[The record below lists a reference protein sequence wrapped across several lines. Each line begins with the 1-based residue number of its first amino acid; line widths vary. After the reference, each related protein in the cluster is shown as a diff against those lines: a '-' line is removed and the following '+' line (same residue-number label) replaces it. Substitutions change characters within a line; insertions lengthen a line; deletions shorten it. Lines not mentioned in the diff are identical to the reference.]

1 MQFFKRD
8 INRQN
13 RNGEVTFY
21 NVGDTSSQS
30 SSSGVTL
37 DQVRRNFVSIEFFKK
52 LFQAHDSTD
61 SENILNID
69 PNDTDSTITDLEFKF
84 GSWSSYF
91 ISALGR
97 NSSGGGGGGS
107 VGVLNDLDDVDTTG
121 AANGKVLTYQNGMWV
136 PGTGGGSGSVS
147 WADITDKPTTLSGY
161 GITDAIPLGGSNY
174 ITGTLRPN
182 TNNSINLGSSNY
194 RWSSVYGVN
203 GSFSSSLTVG
213 GTDVSLDGHTHSASD
228 ITSGTFA
235 AARIPSLDASKIT
248 SGTFATARIPTNIS
262 ITGNAATAT
271 TASKL
276 STSSSYSVFGQT
288 YWNNGVPQTVGNNA
302 VGSMQYLVFRNHAN
316 NYNAGYVG
324 AGNDANNDIA
334 LLAYSGYLYIG
345 AGGTTM
351 MTLDG
356 TNVGIG
362 TSSPVAKLHVNGTG
376 RFENTVAVY
385 GSNHSV
391 RIRGNQ
397 ISSTDTTYYDF
408 GLHLG
413 SGHINRGFYQWSPSS
428 KWLLYFNANDTIM
441 NHGNVGI
448 GTDSPGYKLHV
459 NGIIANNNKII
470 SDFAPSANTYIKGV
484 TDAVLNCTSTSSYV
498 PIFNAPT
505 SNGRISLASW
515 LGGGDRIC
523 LIYCP
528 QSYIDN
534 NTNAYDHSVYWNAST
549 GCLGVDLS
557 NPSQKLH
564 VSGNILATGAVTALS
579 DMRRKSPVS
588 EVNTRI
594 EDLAKLPIFYYKWKM
609 GYDDDMHIGTSAQD
623 VQKLFPELVIGKED
637 LSVNYPVLGTTLGI
651 LNSRKLTS
659 HEKEI
664 KALKKENKAL
674 KERIK
679 ALEDRV

>member
-1 MQFFKRD
+1 MQFTKRD
-8 INRQN
+8 INKQN
-13 RNGEVTFY
+13 RNGEVSFY
-21 NVGDTSSQS
+21 NVGDSSSQS

-161 GITDAIPLGGSNY
+161 GITDAIPLAGSSY
-174 ITGTLRPN
+174 ITGKLEPN
-182 TNNSINLGSSNY
+182 TNNSIDLGSSSY
-194 RWSSVYGVN
+194 RWRYVYGVN

-235 AARIPSLDASKIT
+235 AARIPT
-248 SGTFATARIPTNIS
+248 GIS

-276 STSSSYSVFGQT
+276 STTSKTAWGQT
-288 YWNNGVPQTVGNNA
+288 YWTSGGIPTNVSGDMTS
-302 VGSMQYLVFRNHAN
+302 VGSITADYFKLNNTASNPYLEFMHTYSGTDYTFYVQAYQGSLFLGSNSTSGIRILSNGNVLQTHTARGYYLIDSAN
-316 NYNAGYVG
+316 NNYPIGHDNGENLWIGATATAATHHTGQTFISAGYNSSTG
-324 AGNDANNDIA
+324 AGNPTIRICVPNSSNNN
-334 LLAYSGYLYIG
+334 
-345 AGGTTM
+345 
-351 MTLDG
+351 G
-356 TNVGIG
+356 TNYYALHSGNYSTYLDDRYVTLSTAQTITGAKTFSNTIYIRKEGYAGVAFTHASTSYPNRLFTISQRDSSDTWVTNLMIFSTDGCVGIG
-362 TSSPVAKLHVNGTG
+362 N
-376 RFENTVAVY
+376 
-385 GSNHSV
+385 
-391 RIRGNQ
+391 
-397 ISSTDTTYYDF
+397 ST
-408 GLHLG
+408 
-413 SGHINRGFYQWSPSS
+413 
-428 KWLLYFNANDTIM
+428 
-441 NHGNVGI
+441 
-448 GTDSPGYKLHV
+448 
-459 NGIIANNNKII
+459 
-470 SDFAPSANTYIKGV
+470 
-484 TDAVLNCTSTSSYV
+484 
-498 PIFNAPT
+498 PT
-505 SNGRISLASW
+505 
-515 LGGGDRIC
+515 
-523 LIYCP
+523 
-528 QSYIDN
+528 
-534 NTNAYDHSVYWNAST
+534 
-549 GCLGVDLS
+549 
-557 NPSQKLH
+557 QKLH
-564 VSGNILATGAVTALS
+564 VIGNILATGAVTALS

-594 EDLAKLPIFYYKWKM
+594 EDMAKLPIFYYKWKM
-609 GYDDDMHIGTSAQD
+609 GYDDDMHIGTSAQE

>member
-13 RNGEVTFY
+13 RNGDVTFY

-37 DQVRRNFVSIEFFKK
+37 DQVRRNFVSIDFFKR

-61 SENILNID
+61 SDNILNID

-97 NSSGGGGGGS
+97 NSSGGGGGS
-107 VGVLNDLDDVDTTG
+107 VGVLDDLDDVDTTG
-121 AANGKVLTYQNGMWV
+121 AANGKVLTYQNGMWI

-182 TNNSINLGSSNY
+182 TNNSINLGSSSY

-213 GTDVSLDGHTHSASD
+213 GTDVSLAGHTHSASD

-235 AARIPSLDASKIT
+235 AARIPT
-248 SGTFATARIPTNIS
+248 GIS

-271 TASKL
+271 KATQDGDGNVITSKYVTLDTTQTVTGSKTFSSTIKL
-276 STSSSYSVFGQT
+276 S
-288 YWNNGVPQTVGNNA
+288 
-302 VGSMQYLVFRNHAN
+302 
-316 NYNAGYVG
+316 G
-324 AGNDANNDIA
+324 AGIEDVGGAG
-334 LLAYSGYLYIG
+334 LLAYRLAWAGSDVNSWTAGTIDSRGIIRSTNQDLLHYRYTGNANQSTTWPILDTYNYDTYLDDVYVNKSGDTMTGNLSVEKSG
-345 AGGTTM
+345 NSTTIVKV
-351 MTLDG
+351 TNSSGSVGIETTNNRGVWDYTTGVWLLG
-356 TNVGIG
+356 TNG
-362 TSSPVAKLHVNGTG
+362 TNTWLNG
-376 RFENTVAVY
+376 
-385 GSNHSV
+385 
-391 RIRGNQ
+391 
-397 ISSTDTTYYDF
+397 
-408 GLHLG
+408 
-413 SGHINRGFYQWSPSS
+413 
-428 KWLLYFNANDTIM
+428 
-441 NHGNVGI
+441 GNVGI
-448 GTDSPGYKLHV
+448 GTNSPGYKLHV
-459 NGIIANNNKII
+459 NGTGYFS
-470 SDFAPSANTYIKGV
+470 SDVQIRNTSYGGVAFTLASANYSSRIFTISQR
-484 TDAVLNCTSTSSYV
+484 NTSGSWVANYM
-498 PIFNAPT
+498 IFG
-505 SNGRISLASW
+505 SNG
-515 LGGGDRIC
+515 
-523 LIYCP
+523 Y
-528 QSYIDN
+528 
-534 NTNAYDHSVYWNAST
+534 V
-549 GCLGVDLS
+549 GVG
-557 NPSQKLH
+557 NQYPSQLLH
-564 VSGNILATGAVTALS
+564 VGGNILAEGAVTALS

-594 EDLAKLPIFYYKWKM
+594 EDLAKLPVFYYKWKM
-609 GYDDDMHIGTSAQD
+609 GYDDDMHIGTSAQE

>member
-21 NVGDTSSQS
+21 NVGDSSSQS

-161 GITDAIPLGGSNY
+161 GITDAIPLAGSDR
-174 ITGTLRPN
+174 ITGKLEPN
-182 TNNSINLGSSNY
+182 TNNSIDLGSSSY
-194 RWSSVYGVN
+194 RWRYVYGVN
-203 GSFSSSLTVG
+203 GSFSSSLTVE

-235 AARIPSLDASKIT
+235 AARIPSLAASKITSGVFDVARIPDLDASKIT

-276 STSSSYSVFGQT
+276 SITSKTAWGQT
-288 YWNNGVPQTVGNNA
+288 YWTSGGVPTNVSGNMTDVGSITATGDITVTKSNAKISVNNGSTEIG
-302 VGSMQYLVFRNHAN
+302 L
-316 NYNAGYVG
+316 
-324 AGNDANNDIA
+324 NNDNNRGIWD
-334 LLAYSGYLYIG
+334 YSTSRWLVTTN
-345 AGGTTM
+345 GTNSW
-351 MTLDG
+351 LNCG
-356 TNVGIG
+356 NVGIG
-362 TSSPVAKLHVNGTG
+362 TSSPVAKLHVNGSG
-376 RFENTVAVY
+376 RFENTVGVY

-391 RIRGNQ
+391 RIRGDQ
-397 ISSTDTTYYDF
+397 LSSTDTTYYDF
-408 GLHLG
+408 GLHMG

-428 KWLLYFNANDTIM
+428 KWLLYFDANNTIM
-441 NHGNVGI
+441 NHGNVGV
-448 GTDSPGYKLHV
+448 GLT
-459 NGIIANNNKII
+459 N
-470 SDFAPSANTYIKGV
+470 
-484 TDAVLNCTSTSSYV
+484 
-498 PIFNAPT
+498 PT
-505 SNGRISLASW
+505 
-515 LGGGDRIC
+515 
-523 LIYCP
+523 
-528 QSYIDN
+528 
-534 NTNAYDHSVYWNAST
+534 
-549 GCLGVDLS
+549 
-557 NPSQKLH
+557 QKLH

-609 GYDDDMHIGTSAQD
+609 GYDDDMHIGTSAQE